1 MGIDVSGP
9 LRRVPASAGVP
20 GMDEEI
26 EAAGKRYVAELLGF
40 HPEIEAELVAPEGG
54 IADATVR
61 IKSPSRQGIRGS
73 MDTVARLTTKYFED
87 TGYYFQAS
95 ADYDGPVLF

>member
-61 IKSPSRQGIRGS
+61 IKSP
-73 MDTVARLTTKYFED
+73 
-87 TGYYFQAS
+87 
-95 ADYDGPVLF
+95 

>member
-1 MGIDVSGP
+1 MSGP
-9 LRRVPASAGVP
+9 LRRGP
-20 GMDEEI
+20 GDSGATGLDEEV
-26 EAAGKRYVAELLGF
+26 EATGKRFVAELLGF
-40 HPEIEAELVAPEGG
+40 HPEIEAELVDPEGG

-61 IKSPSRQGIRGS
+61 IKSPSRQGIRGI
-73 MDTVARLTTKYFED
+73 MATVAELTSKYLED